1 MSVLSIF
8 FHACCKSSIASMRH
22 IGDNYISF
30 DIKHAHVGAQACIAN
45 VHYEGRKLDFCN
57 RQVLCRNL
65 RDGRAREPFACFTV
79 RRFIT

>member
-65 RDGRAREPFACFTV
+65 LTGWASKGAFCLLYR
-79 RRFIT
+79 